1 MFNWPSGNQRA
12 SLDIICQPTAGIFN
26 SKWFSGP
33 QRTTKKSFVVEFNT
47 YNIIAVGIFNS
58 KWISGPQKTTKKSF
72 DVEFNTYNII
82 ADGIFNSKWLS
93 GPQRITKKSFVV

>member
-58 KWISGPQKTTKKSF
+58 KWFSGPQRTNKKSF
-72 DVEFNTYNII
+72 VVEFNTYNII
-82 ADGIFNSKWLS
+82 AVGKFNSRVFIMPKKW
-93 GPQRITKKSFVV
+93 R